1 MKYLIV
7 GLGNVGEGY
16 KDTRHNIG
24 FTVLDAMALAS
35 NTSFIDGRYGAT
47 CEIKY
52 KGHTLILLKP
62 STYVN
67 LSGNAVSYWL
77 KKKNI
82 ALENMLIIVDDLAI
96 PLGSIRMR
104 PKGSDGGHNGLA
116 HISSV
121 LATNEYP
128 RIRIGIG
135 NSFHKGS
142 QVDFVLGKWTTLEKK
157 FLEERI
163 SIVIEMI
170 RSFAF
175 AGLERTMTAFN
186 KAGKVPD
193 PDPPASKPPS
203 NPNGPTA
210 PKGPPP
216 SCHPT
221 PNSPP
226 APLKG
231 G

>member
-7 GLGNVGEGY
+7 GLGNIGEGY

-35 NTSFIDGRYGAT
+35 NTSFGDKRYGAV

-52 KGHTLILLKP
+52 KGRNLILLKP
-62 STYVN
+62 STYMN

-77 KKKNI
+77 RKENI
-82 ALENMLIIVDDLAI
+82 PLENMLVISDDIAL

-104 PKGSDGGHNGLA
+104 SKGSDGGHNGLA
-116 HISSV
+116 HISET

-135 NSFHKGS
+135 NSFRKGA
-142 QVDFVLGKWTTLEKK
+142 QVDFVLGKWSPEEKK
-157 FLEERI
+157 FIDERT

-170 RSFAF
+170 KSFAF
-175 AGLERTMTAFN
+175 AGTELTMTAFN
-186 KAGKVPD
+186 KVGKVTFPD
-193 PDPPASKPPS
+193 DSSA
-203 NPNGPTA
+203 
-210 PKGPPP
+210 
-216 SCHPT
+216 
-221 PNSPP
+221 
-226 APLKG
+226 
-231 G
+231 